1 VARVYLMWPGLPLEP
16 RVVELIAEHAQR
28 VVYLSAD
35 VPDLAD
41 ARARAPACRTAAAPS
56 HRRGRALA
64 LAAAA
69 GDRAPVRPS
78 PRRRRRKLTAQTQV
92 DKLRLV
98 SEVARSVWG

>member
-1 VARVYLMWPGLPLEP
+1 VLGRRPAARLLRRRIDEAARLHPL
-16 RVVELIAEHAQR
+16 QR
-28 VVYLSAD
+28 L
-35 VPDLAD
+35 
-41 ARARAPACRTAAAPS
+41 
-56 HRRGRALA
+56 
-64 LAAAA
+64 